1 MRILLAD
8 CPVPELFVFLSVE
21 INSVRLLSSQK
32 KIIETLIYD
41 FFLNKPN
48 NSKFFIFNLHQKQKL
63 KAFYQR
69 KFEITKNYSQ
79 IFIRHRHKLPNK
91 RQ

>member
-1 MRILLAD
+1 MHILLAD

-21 INSVRLLSSQK
+21 INSVRLLLSQK

-48 NSKFFIFNLHQKQKL
+48 NF
-63 KAFYQR
+63 
-69 KFEITKNYSQ
+69 
-79 IFIRHRHKLPNK
+79 
-91 RQ
+91 